1 MAVPAGARRGRAARY
16 RVRTEQPG
24 ARHPRRHQLAKGVVR
39 GGTCVLRT
47 GKLFNGT
54 LGHISLSAGRSAA
67 LFVQIFPKSPSA
79 HGGFLRSDATSH
91 GMFRP
96 CAG

>member
-1 MAVPAGARRGRAARY
+1 MAVPAARGGGRAARY
-16 RVRTEQPG
+16 RVRTSSPG

-67 LFVQIFPKSPSA
+67 LFVQIFSQNPFRSWRL
-79 HGGFLRSDATSH
+79 LRSDATSH